1 MGKVKNRRKNVP
13 LRHIHFFQK
22 PKKLVLS
29 IAGKEGCFDRG
40 VMKIRYSRNAKIMRR
55 NEEQGSVLV
64 FSVLVLTILVLL
76 AAPFLFQLS
85 NEHKLTDK
93 SFKSM
98 AALSLAEAGVER
110 AIWELNH
117 GNILSWSGDDSL
129 RTMAISSFQ
138 TSDGIVIGDIDIR
151 IENPLG
157 ANPVIEATGRVPY
170 PGSLEVNRTTRVE
183 LEIKG
188 FTPFDYAVFGEEGI
202 QTNVDTDTNSY
213 DSRLGEYDV
222 DGNKDSYGNI
232 GTNSINNGGI
242 TLYDDSEISGNA
254 YTGLGSDP
262 SQVIVLNDTSE
273 IYKHQLALSN
283 QKELPSIIPP
293 ENLPYRGLHFL
304 TDGASGTINQSGKYS
319 SFILLNNATT
329 TIEADITI
337 YVTGEFLMRNN
348 TTLIIDPGAKVRI
361 YLGDSFD
368 ISQGSMLM
376 NQTEDPT
383 KLLILGTDSFNGT
396 MYWGSNCDFYGAIY
410 APRANIEYAAP
421 YFDVFGSV
429 VAKKLISNAHYDIH
443 YDKALSDIK
452 LTGRSFAVKSW
463 QERRLSSE

>member
-1 MGKVKNRRKNVP
+1 MGKVKNRRKNAP
-13 LRHIHFFQK
+13 FNHIHFFQK

-64 FSVLVLTILVLL
+64 FSVLVLTILVLF

-170 PGSLEVNRTTRVE
+170 PGSLEVTRTTRVE

-188 FTPFDYAVFGEEGI
+188 FTPFDYAVFGEEEI

-222 DGNKDSYGNI
+222 DGNRDSYGNI

-242 TLYDDSEISGNA
+242 TLNDDSEISGNA

-421 YFDVFGSV
+421 YKDIFGSL

-443 YDKALSDIK
+443 YDKALSDIT
-452 LTGRSFAVKSW
+452 LTGRFFAVKSW

>member
-1 MGKVKNRRKNVP
+1 MSSNQGVREMKDIRGINTKRR
-13 LRHIHFFQK
+13 
-22 PKKLVLS
+22 
-29 IAGKEGCFDRG
+29 D
-40 VMKIRYSRNAKIMRR
+40 
-55 NEEQGSVLV
+55 EEQGTVLI

-85 NEHKLTDK
+85 NEHRLTDK
-93 SFKSM
+93 SYKSM

-117 GNILSWSGDDSL
+117 GNILTWSGDGSL
-129 RTMAISSFQ
+129 RTLNISSFQ
-138 TSDGIVIGDIDIR
+138 TSDGNVIGDIDIR

-157 ANPVIEATGRVPY
+157 ANPVIEATGRVPFT
-170 PGSLEVNRTTRVE
+170 GSLEVTRTNRVE
-183 LEIKG
+183 LEMKG
-188 FTPFDYAVFGEEGI
+188 FTPFDYAVFGMEGI

-222 DGNKDSYGNI
+222 DGNRDSYGNI
-232 GTNSINNGGI
+232 GTNSINNAGI
-242 TLYDDSEISGNA
+242 SLNDDSEIRGYAHSGPS
-254 YTGLGSDP
+254 SDP
-262 SQVIVLNDTSE
+262 TDVIVLDATSV
-273 IYKHQLALSN
+273 ITRQKLSLSN

-293 ENLPYRGLHFL
+293 GNLPYRGWHFL

-348 TTLIIDPGAKVRI
+348 ATLIIDPDAKVKI
-361 YLGDSFD
+361 YLGDGFE
-368 ISQGSMLM
+368 ISQGSLLE

-396 MYWGSNCDFYGAIY
+396 MYWGSSCDFYGAIY

-421 YFDVFGSV
+421 YFDVFGSL

-443 YDKALSDIK
+443 HDKALSDVK

-463 QERRLSSE
+463 QEKRTSF